1 MRDIRQ
7 SPHLQLQSSSFSGHL
22 VPCTDSQSQDELLRI
37 LELLKTEFKND
48 WLLTLEICELTY
60 IDADVDGRKIYKLA
74 HDHLMSLKKV
84 HPKYQK
90 LISDGLTS
98 IDNVLYK

>member
-1 MRDIRQ
+1 
-7 SPHLQLQSSSFSGHL
+7 
-22 VPCTDSQSQDELLRI
+22 
-37 LELLKTEFKND
+37 
-48 WLLTLEICELTY
+48 
-60 IDADVDGRKIYKLA
+60 DGRKIYKLA